1 MSTKIDAQGG
11 QLLDMQYQEKNT
23 ISTIKSTPNMMK
35 ASEALI
41 ETLIKFGVIEAKEDG
56 IHIAEKYK

>member
-1 MSTKIDAQGG
+1 
-11 QLLDMQYQEKNT
+11 MQYQEKNT